1 MVFPEVKSDP
11 RVRYLDYTWLISGI
25 LYEGGTDKL
34 IPELMKRGINEV
46 YFYNVAGT
54 IIGQKAV
61 AGVSGSFDVEQFHV
75 VVTADQAENIF
86 DFIYRFCDLSE
97 PNKGIIYMNKL
108 KRSTKH
114 SLQSDEN
121 TQLEEIDRII
131 GETMVKK
138 TDLIS
143 ENKTKHS

>member
-34 IPELMKRGINEV
+34 VPELMKRGINEV

-61 AGVSGSFDVEQFHV
+61 TGVSGSFDVEQFHV

-86 DFIYRFCDLSE
+86 DFIYRFCELSE

-114 SLQSDEN
+114 LLQSDEN
-121 TQLEEIDRII
+121 TQLEEIT
-131 GETMVKK
+131 E
-138 TDLIS
+138 
-143 ENKTKHS
+143 

>member
-11 RVRYLDYTWLISGI
+11 RVQYLDYTWLISGI

-34 IPELMKRGINEV
+34 VPELMKRGINEV

-61 AGVSGSFDVEQFHV
+61 TGVSGSFDVEQFHV

-86 DFIYRFCDLSE
+86 DFIYRFCELSE

-114 SLQSDEN
+114 SLQGDEN
-121 TQLEEIDRII
+121 TQLEEIT
-131 GETMVKK
+131 E
-138 TDLIS
+138 
-143 ENKTKHS
+143 

>member
-34 IPELMKRGINEV
+34 VPELMKRGINEV

-61 AGVSGSFDVEQFHV
+61 TGVSGSFDVEQFHV

-86 DFIYRFCDLSE
+86 DFIYRFCELSE

-114 SLQSDEN
+114 SLQGDEN
-121 TQLEEIDRII
+121 TQLEKITE
-131 GETMVKK
+131 
-138 TDLIS
+138 
-143 ENKTKHS
+143 

>member
-34 IPELMKRGINEV
+34 VPELMKRGINEV

-61 AGVSGSFDVEQFHV
+61 TGVSGSFDVEQFHV

-86 DFIYRFCDLSE
+86 DFIYRFCELSE
-97 PNKGIIYMNKL
+97 PNKGIIYLNKL

-114 SLQSDEN
+114 SLQDDEKP
-121 TQLEEIDRII
+121 QLEEIT
-131 GETMVKK
+131 E
-138 TDLIS
+138 
-143 ENKTKHS
+143 

>member
-34 IPELMKRGINEV
+34 VPELMKRGINEV

-61 AGVSGSFDVEQFHV
+61 TGVSGSFDVEQFHV

-86 DFIYRFCDLSE
+86 DFIYRFCELSE

-114 SLQSDEN
+114 SLQGDEN
-121 TQLEEIDRII
+121 IQLEKITE
-131 GETMVKK
+131 
-138 TDLIS
+138 
-143 ENKTKHS
+143 

>member
-1 MVFPEVKSDP
+1 MVFPEIKIDP
-11 RVRYLDYTWLISGI
+11 RVNYLDYTWLISGI

-34 IPELMKRGINEV
+34 IPELMKRNINEV

-54 IIGQKAV
+54 MSGQNTV
-61 AGVSGSFDVEQFHV
+61 AGVSGTIDVDQFHV
-75 VVTADQAENIF
+75 VVPADQAENIF

-114 SLQSDEN
+114 TLQGDEN
-121 TQLEEIDRII
+121 TQLEEIT
-131 GETMVKK
+131 E
-138 TDLIS
+138 
-143 ENKTKHS
+143 

>member
-11 RVRYLDYTWLISGI
+11 RVQYLDYTWLISGI

-34 IPELMKRGINEV
+34 VPELMKRGINEV

-61 AGVSGSFDVEQFHV
+61 TGVSGSFDVEQFHV

-86 DFIYRFCDLSE
+86 DFIYRFCELSE

-114 SLQSDEN
+114 SLQDDEN
-121 TQLEEIDRII
+121 SQLEEIT
-131 GETMVKK
+131 E
-138 TDLIS
+138 
-143 ENKTKHS
+143 

>member
-1 MVFPEVKSDP
+1 MTFPELKTEP
-11 RVRYLDYTWLISGI
+11 RMQYIDYTWLISGI
-25 LYEGGTDKL
+25 FYEGGTEKL

-54 IIGQKAV
+54 MIGQKTV

-108 KRSTKH
+108 MKSTKH
-114 SLQSDEN
+114 KPQDDDH
-121 TQLEEIDRII
+121 TKLEKITE
-131 GETMVKK
+131 
-138 TDLIS
+138 
-143 ENKTKHS
+143 

>member
-11 RVRYLDYTWLISGI
+11 RVQYLDYTWLISGI

-34 IPELMKRGINEV
+34 VPELMKRGINEV

-61 AGVSGSFDVEQFHV
+61 TGVSGSFDVEQFHV

-86 DFIYRFCDLSE
+86 DFIYRFCELSE

-114 SLQSDEN
+114 SLQGDEN
-121 TQLEEIDRII
+121 TQVEEIT
-131 GETMVKK
+131 E
-138 TDLIS
+138 
-143 ENKTKHS
+143 

>member
-11 RVRYLDYTWLISGI
+11 RVQYLDYTWLISGV

-86 DFIYRFCDLSE
+86 DFIYRFCELSE

-114 SLQSDEN
+114 SLQDDEKP
-121 TQLEEIDRII
+121 QLEEIT
-131 GETMVKK
+131 E
-138 TDLIS
+138 
-143 ENKTKHS
+143 

>member
-1 MVFPEVKSDP
+1 MVFLEVKSDP
-11 RVRYLDYTWLISGI
+11 KVRYLDYTWLISGI

-34 IPELMKRGINEV
+34 VPELMKRGINEV

-61 AGVSGSFDVEQFHV
+61 TGVSGSFDVEQFHV

-86 DFIYRFCDLSE
+86 DFIYRFCELSE

-114 SLQSDEN
+114 SLQGDEN
-121 TQLEEIDRII
+121 TQLEEIT
-131 GETMVKK
+131 E
-138 TDLIS
+138 
-143 ENKTKHS
+143 

>member
-34 IPELMKRGINEV
+34 VPELMKRGINEV

-61 AGVSGSFDVEQFHV
+61 TGVSGSFDVEQFHV

-86 DFIYRFCDLSE
+86 DFIYRFCELSE

-114 SLQSDEN
+114 SLQGDEN
-121 TQLEEIDRII
+121 TQLQEIT
-131 GETMVKK
+131 E
-138 TDLIS
+138 
-143 ENKTKHS
+143 

>member
-11 RVRYLDYTWLISGI
+11 RVQYLDYTWLISGI

-34 IPELMKRGINEV
+34 VPELMKRGINEV

-61 AGVSGSFDVEQFHV
+61 TGVSGSFDVEQFHV

-86 DFIYRFCDLSE
+86 DFIYRFCELSE

-121 TQLEEIDRII
+121 TQLEEI
-131 GETMVKK
+131 E
-138 TDLIS
+138 
-143 ENKTKHS
+143 E

>member
-1 MVFPEVKSDP
+1 MWVHKMVFPEVKSDP

-61 AGVSGSFDVEQFHV
+61 TGVSGSFDVEQFHV

-86 DFIYRFCDLSE
+86 DFIYRFCELSE

-114 SLQSDEN
+114 SLQGDEN
-121 TQLEEIDRII
+121 TQLEEIT
-131 GETMVKK
+131 EY
-138 TDLIS
+138 
-143 ENKTKHS
+143 

>member
-61 AGVSGSFDVEQFHV
+61 TGVSGSFDVEQFHV

-86 DFIYRFCDLSE
+86 DFIYRFCELSE

-114 SLQSDEN
+114 SLQGDEN
-121 TQLEEIDRII
+121 IQLEKITE
-131 GETMVKK
+131 
-138 TDLIS
+138 
-143 ENKTKHS
+143 

>member
-1 MVFPEVKSDP
+1 MAFPEVKSDP

-61 AGVSGSFDVEQFHV
+61 TGVSGSFDVEQFHV

-114 SLQSDEN
+114 SLQGDEN
-121 TQLEEIDRII
+121 TQLEEIT
-131 GETMVKK
+131 E
-138 TDLIS
+138 
-143 ENKTKHS
+143 

>member
-1 MVFPEVKSDP
+1 MVFPELKTDP

-25 LYEGGTDKL
+25 FYEGGTDKL
-34 IPELMKRGINEV
+34 VPELMKRGINEV

-61 AGVSGSFDVEQFHV
+61 TGVSGSFDVEQFHV

-114 SLQSDEN
+114 SLQGDEN
-121 TQLEEIDRII
+121 TQLQEIT
-131 GETMVKK
+131 E
-138 TDLIS
+138 
-143 ENKTKHS
+143 

>member
-1 MVFPEVKSDP
+1 MVFPEIKTDS
-11 RVRYLDYTWLISGI
+11 RMHYLDYTWLISGI

-34 IPELMKRGINEV
+34 IPELMKRNINEV

-54 IIGQKAV
+54 MIGQKTV

-75 VVTADQAENIF
+75 LVTADQAENIF
-86 DFIYRFCDLSE
+86 DFIYRFCNLSE

-114 SLQSDEN
+114 TLQDDDN
-121 TQLEEIDRII
+121 TELE
-131 GETMVKK
+131 V
-138 TDLIS
+138 
-143 ENKTKHS
+143 TKE

>member
-1 MVFPEVKSDP
+1 MVFPKVKSDP

-34 IPELMKRGINEV
+34 VPELMKRGINEV

-61 AGVSGSFDVEQFHV
+61 TGVSGSFDVEQFHV

-86 DFIYRFCDLSE
+86 DFIYRFCELSE

-114 SLQSDEN
+114 SLQGDEN
-121 TQLEEIDRII
+121 TELEEIT
-131 GETMVKK
+131 E
-138 TDLIS
+138 
-143 ENKTKHS
+143 

>member
-1 MVFPEVKSDP
+1 MWVHEMVFPEIKTDP
-11 RVRYLDYTWLISGI
+11 RVNYLDYTWLISGI

-34 IPELMKRGINEV
+34 IPELMKRNINEV

-54 IIGQKAV
+54 MIGQKTV

-86 DFIYRFCDLSE
+86 DFIYRFCELSE

-108 KRSTKH
+108 KKSTKH
-114 SLQSDEN
+114 KLQNDDHAE
-121 TQLEEIDRII
+121 LEEIT
-131 GETMVKK
+131 E
-138 TDLIS
+138 
-143 ENKTKHS
+143 

>member
-1 MVFPEVKSDP
+1 MVFPEVKRDP
-11 RVRYLDYTWLISGI
+11 RVSYLDYTWLISGI
-25 LYEGGTDKL
+25 LYEGGTDEL
-34 IPELMKRGINEV
+34 VPELMKRGINEV

-61 AGVSGSFDVEQFHV
+61 TGVSGSFDVEQFHV

-86 DFIYRFCDLSE
+86 DFIYRFCELSE

-114 SLQSDEN
+114 SLQGDEN
-121 TQLEEIDRII
+121 TQLEEIT
-131 GETMVKK
+131 E
-138 TDLIS
+138 
-143 ENKTKHS
+143 

>member
-11 RVRYLDYTWLISGI
+11 RVQYLDYTWLISGI

-34 IPELMKRGINEV
+34 VPELMKRGINEV

-61 AGVSGSFDVEQFHV
+61 TGVSGSFDVEQFHV

-86 DFIYRFCDLSE
+86 DFIYRFCELSE

-114 SLQSDEN
+114 SLQGDEN
-121 TQLEEIDRII
+121 TQLEETT
-131 GETMVKK
+131 E
-138 TDLIS
+138 
-143 ENKTKHS
+143 

>member
-11 RVRYLDYTWLISGI
+11 RVRYLDYTWLISGV

-34 IPELMKRGINEV
+34 VPELMKRGINEV

-61 AGVSGSFDVEQFHV
+61 TGVSGSFDVEQFHV

-86 DFIYRFCDLSE
+86 DFIYRFCELSE

-114 SLQSDEN
+114 SLQGDEN
-121 TQLEEIDRII
+121 TQLEEIT
-131 GETMVKK
+131 E
-138 TDLIS
+138 
-143 ENKTKHS
+143 